1 MSLYDAR
8 TVTNAQAEFM
18 RMSPI
23 VKRVSN
29 STSERARE
37 ARTELMGRIAQFVL
51 RHEIDITGQNLAVI
65 AEALMGSKAELS
77 KTVAAREISGE
88 PINQQWL
95 DCLAR
100 QGQGARKDRADSRR
114 MQALE
119 ELMDR
124 MEGQLLRFSDVAKN
138 AQDESTEH
146 RGAIDE
152 QIEIMSQREV
162 EGSLLRAEL
171 DRVIEISQTMVER
184 MSQVELAME
193 RSQAE
198 TMRLRNS
205 LAKAR
210 VEADIDHLTRLP
222 NRRAF
227 ERRFEEAERQLDANG
242 EAFSVAIC
250 DIDNFKAV
258 NDTHGHKAGDR
269 VLVAVSTMLSSHAS
283 ADCFVARHGGEEFV
297 LIFAGADK
305 DEAWRKLDGIRRV
318 QAAKRMVNRDNGK
331 GFGRITFSGG
341 IAEVAKTGDAETALT
356 RADAA
361 LYRAKEEGRNRIVAV

>member
-1 MSLYDAR
+1 
-8 TVTNAQAEFM
+8 M

-23 VKRVSN
+23 VKRAPN
-29 STSERARE
+29 STSERASE
-37 ARTELMGRIAQFVL
+37 ARSELMERIAQFVL
-51 RHEIDITGQNLAVI
+51 RHEIDITGQNLSII
-65 AEALMGSKAELS
+65 AEALMGSRAELS
-77 KTVAAREISGE
+77 KAFAAREISGE

-95 DCLAR
+95 DSMAR
-100 QGQGARKDRADSRR
+100 EAKGGRKDRADSRR

-198 TMRLRNS
+198 TMRLRSS

-210 VEADIDHLTRLP
+210 VEADVDHLTRLP
-222 NRRAF
+222 NRRAL
-227 ERRFEEAERQLDANG
+227 ERRLEEAAGRIESSG
-242 EAFSVAIC
+242 EVFSIAIC
-250 DIDNFKAV
+250 DIDNFKSV

-269 VLVAVSTMLSSHAS
+269 VLVAVSTMLRSHAG

-305 DEAWRKLDGIRRV
+305 NEAWRRLDGIRRV

-331 GFGRITFSGG
+331 SFGRITFSGG
-341 IAEVAKTGDAETALT
+341 IAEVAKPAEADNALAL
-356 RADAA
+356 ADAA
-361 LYRAKEEGRNRIVAV
+361 LYQAKEQGRNRIVAV